1 MLNEDVLNQA
11 LVKKN
16 KEVDLLNER
25 NERMKNEFNAQKKN
39 LMNSI
44 STLQKKLEK
53 IETESHSD
61 KRVEIINKLREERK
75 DQQQTILLLRKYIL
89 NSAKEDKEAEEL
101 KLNKYLIEY
110 RKEKYGEQRYI
121 SYEELKIQLDELEK
135 KYQILKKSKG
145 GAPTSTRSYM
155 NPKEKTKKIPES
167 EIQLLVVK
175 KFKNQLNEYDIKIKN
190 LENENN
196 ILKKQKEEMENKQKE
211 MIDRFK
217 NFNEEM
223 TKMKSLYNDIEQELK
238 TDAYAKVNE
247 LNLKLAKSEQ
257 ENNNLKERIEELIKI
272 GEESKINEQNELNK
286 IKNENDIYKNLLL
299 KNKEEI
305 RVYKEELENFR
316 GEINKI
322 DSRGLVKLKK
332 LENEKDEILRDKN
345 DMQIKMDN
353 FGEIIKNKDYQISN
367 LKNNIEALK
376 EQLKEKD
383 EEIEMLKSKIEEF
396 ERIIKNHKNINYS
409 QEKESDYEYSQ
420 SHFND

>member
-167 EIQLLVVK
+167 EK

-196 ILKKQKEEMENKQKE
+196 ILKKQKE

-322 DSRGLVKLKK
+322 DSRGLVKLKI